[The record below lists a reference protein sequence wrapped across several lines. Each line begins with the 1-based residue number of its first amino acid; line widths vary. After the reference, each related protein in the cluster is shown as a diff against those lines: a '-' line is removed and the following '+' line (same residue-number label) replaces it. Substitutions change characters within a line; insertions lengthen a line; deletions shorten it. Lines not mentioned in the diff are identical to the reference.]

1 MRVYFCK
8 RPKIHGTVIWF
19 GRKCVKQKKKKK
31 SLWKGLW
38 FCNFVLWCFWV
49 CCFLWQ
55 YSNIYCIETVGVWVS
70 ARTDVHTFT
79 FPFAVTVRQYTIT
92 GCGRVRFLLCVCTFS
107 AFQHPACTDTELL
120 SCKTSFCFPVCTACW
135 SRSRKNLYL
144 YFFFLCAT
152 MCFCF
157 SSCFFFS
164 HICFLVCSRYRGWWG
179 W

>member
-1 MRVYFCK
+1 MC
-8 RPKIHGTVIWF
+8 
-19 GRKCVKQKKKKK
+19 KKKK
-31 SLWKGLW
+31 SLWKGLQ

-92 GCGRVRFLLCVCTFS
+92 GRVHVRFLPCVCTFS

-120 SCKTSFCFPVCTACW
+120 SCKTSSCFPVCTACW

-144 YFFFLCAT
+144 HYFFPSAT

-157 SSCFFFS
+157 LSCFFFS
-164 HICFLVCSRYRGWWG
+164 HICFLVCSRCRGWWG